1 MGNFSRSFIYSCAFF
16 ALTLNVA
23 CTKKI
28 KKAATGLTNLG
39 PTSNL
44 TCIFVPNF
52 NTFDGES
59 FIQGF
64 PNGDPSYE
72 VNYSCSKN
80 GQPVAEAECRN
91 PATTSTAASQPYT
104 TCPGEGTFIVA
115 QNSPSGIYN
124 IAVKGKDPEN
134 GLLSDAYVYNFAIDR
149 DAPYVTDNVIVL
161 SKSTNSFSISFVAI
175 DPESPSAPNSGV
187 KTTECL
193 VHTSASLPSNPVWQ
207 SCNPSQYAATNLA
220 ADTQYWVHFKV
231 EDKAG
236 NLSFDSPAGVQSF
249 AVKTNVDPG
258 TTNGG
263 GTGPG
268 SPGVCTILSSFPN
281 GFTHDSAINISYECP
296 NNQLVNKCVL
306 YSPGQTVA
314 SNSGDPESGFQ
325 NCDETAFQRTI
336 SVDGGYQFC
345 VADGA
350 AGPVRCQS
358 FRRDTAAP
366 TVAINT
372 HNITATSAVVEFSG
386 TDSGSGISRFTC
398 ALLRRDANPANEI
411 VYDAVGN
418 IAPSIGAALD
428 NVSVPCGAIS
438 VSQTSVTFGSS
449 VIAPG
454 VEYAFYVRSYD
465 NTGLNSPTVNQTL
478 VQRGADISCV
488 ILNKK
493 NGAWKNSS
501 AQSYE
506 YECSQNSVGNVN
518 FKCQLENAAGGTT
531 LDLACNNQAP
541 QCYATTNEPSTGTL
555 CVYRGSFETGARTS
569 PFVASGDTLR
579 VRVIAE
585 DRATSGLVVSSDTEE
600 DTFKVDTQN
609 PLLPNI
615 NVTSSS
621 EEVQLSFSANDPH
634 APARG
639 SGLRPNL
646 GIKLYEVSGNTIVQE
661 LTDYDVQLLCS
672 GTVVDPN
679 NFDIRNNCNDLRF
692 GPRNFNVA
700 KMYRVDLTV
709 FDQVD
714 NTSTASSLSFPGPNP
729 SEGPTCSIGLISG
742 FSVDPNNPTN
752 AATTLSRIACNNP
765 HEEAGVEDEHTT
777 IVRCR
782 KTNRDINGNPV
793 IGTWFNCAGSNLT
806 LANGATT
813 DWNVVNTGLPNGEVK
828 LEVQGCD
835 STYTYRCGPISSMSY
850 YYGNARDG
858 GWSTAQTV
866 YLNGDSQTQYSR
878 KVCNNPS
885 PLAGGTPCER
895 EREPCPS
902 VVGAICYDWFM
913 GPDVDTYK
921 AQYLKLKSCKDPA
934 DFIFDNTQ
942 AKCVPVNPPV
952 DGVWSDWS
960 DWVSQGSCSVTCG
973 GGTLS
978 QTRTRQCNNPAP
990 SNGGNQCSGAST
1002 ETQNIACNTQSCTG
1016 TPGSWVW
1023 GPVYA
1028 APADSIYNERRRCSN
1043 GTLCDNISGWHHFNS
1058 GGIKYAHRCVRG
1070 GIPMG
1075 SGSAY
1080 TCRPPVG
1087 RIPSGELCSSDA
1099 AIISRGARGS
1109 IAGKTRYT
1117 QIRNAG
1123 APIPEWRNPFYSN
1136 GTGINLASDAPTRK
1150 VACLM
1155 NGYND
1160 IVSYVGKRWD
1170 SPQNNAVLLWKNADK
1185 NFDRIRGSEFNNWL
1199 SSGTCGGRLHKNCV
1213 DYPLWIFRDTPPNPD
1228 PVPRIDGGWSAWS
1241 DWTSASACTGACG
1254 AATRTEQRTRTCTAP
1269 APSGG
1274 GSPCSGPAVESRAAS
1289 CTPSGCVACSGVSE
1303 FTLQR
1308 GSSNPV
1314 YAVTAEIP
1322 ATAPLAQAQQVTVS
1336 LATYEGADDIR
1347 LSAYV
1352 SGAWA
1357 DIFAPGKISTW
1368 TNGDPTNG
1376 TTPPPASTIR
1386 TFTAMIPQGAEKV
1399 KLDASRARTQF
1410 YLKVSGLCG
1419 FNVAS
1424 AVVANSAVNG
1434 EWSDWTSWANITAC
1448 SKSCGGGT
1456 VTQSRSRVCNNP
1468 IPSNGGANCTGSATE
1483 TQVVACN
1490 TQACCKPN
1498 GTIVGRGDVPGNLSR
1513 DEVTCGRSPSSRK
1526 VNGGS
1531 AGANS
1536 QCCSGRAVYKNG
1548 SRASRCGNSCSWCG
1562 SNGGYD
1568 YDNWEIVCSN

>member
-1 MGNFSRSFIYSCAFF
+1 MGNFSRFFIYSCAFF
-16 ALTLNVA
+16 ALTFNIG
-23 CTKKI
+23 CSKKV
-28 KKAATGLTNLG
+28 KKAATGLSNLG

-44 TCIFVPNF
+44 TCIYTHSF

-59 FIQGF
+59 FIEGF
-64 PNGDPSYE
+64 PNGDPTYE

-80 GQPVAEAECRN
+80 GQPVLEAECRN
-91 PATTSTAASQPYT
+91 PAISSGSAQPFSA
-104 TCPGEGTFIVA
+104 CPGEGTFIIA
-115 QNSPSGIYN
+115 QSSPSGVYN
-124 IAVKGKDPEN
+124 IAVKGKDGESGALTEP
-134 GLLSDAYVYNFAIDR
+134 YVFNFAIDR
-149 DAPYVTDNVIVL
+149 DAPYVTDNVVVL

-175 DPESPSAPNSGV
+175 DPDSPSLPASGV
-187 KTTECL
+187 KNTQCVL
-193 VHTSASLPSNPVWQ
+193 HTAATLPASPAWQ
-207 SCNPSQYAATNLA
+207 ACNPSQYSQTGLNP
-220 ADTQYWVHFKV
+220 DTQYWVHFRV

-249 AVKTNVDPG
+249 AVRTNVNPGTVTGGDPG
-258 TTNGG
+258 TGV
-263 GTGPG
+263 
-268 SPGVCTILSSFPN
+268 PGVCTILSSFPN
-281 GFTHDSAINISYECP
+281 GFTRDSAINIAYECP

-314 SNSGDPESGFQ
+314 SNSGDAESGFQ

-350 AGPVRCQS
+350 TGPVRCQS
-358 FRRDTAAP
+358 FTRDTVAP
-366 TVAINT
+366 TVAINN

-386 TDSGSGISRFTC
+386 ADSGSGISRFTC

-411 VYDAVGN
+411 VYDALGN
-418 IAPSIGAALD
+418 TAASIGAALD
-428 NVSVPCGAIS
+428 NVSVPCGDIS
-438 VSQTSVTFGSS
+438 VNQTSVTFGSN

-454 VEYAFYVRSYD
+454 VEYAFYVRAYD
-465 NTGLNSPTVNQTL
+465 NTGANSPTVNQTL
-478 VQRGADISCV
+478 VQRGADISCA

-506 YECSQNSVGNVN
+506 YECSQNSAGNVN
-518 FKCQLENAAGGTT
+518 VKCQLENAAGGSPIE
-531 LDLACNNQAP
+531 LNCNSQIP
-541 QCYATTNEPSTGTL
+541 QCYATMDVPTSGIM

-579 VRVIAE
+579 VRVVAE
-585 DRATSGLVVSSDTEE
+585 DRATSGLVTSTDTDE
-600 DTFKVDTQN
+600 DTYKVDTQN
-609 PLLPNI
+609 PLIPSI
-615 NVTSSS
+615 NVTASS

-646 GIKLYEVSGNTIVQE
+646 GIKLYEVNGNTIVQE

-672 GTVVDPN
+672 GSVVDPN

-752 AATTLSRIACNNP
+752 SATTLSRIACNNP
-765 HEEAGVEDEHTT
+765 HEEEGVEDEHTT

-793 IGTWFNCAGSNLT
+793 IGTWHNCAGSNLT

-835 STYTYRCGPISSMSY
+835 STYTYRCGPVSSMSY
-850 YYGNARDG
+850 YYGFARDG

-866 YLNGDSQTQYSR
+866 YLNGDAQTQYSR

-885 PLAGGTPCER
+885 PLANGAACALDTFNCVTTPCYQWEFG
-895 EREPCPS
+895 S
-902 VVGAICYDWFM
+902 
-913 GPDVDTYK
+913 DVDTYK
-921 AQYLKLKSCKDPA
+921 AEYRKLGTCLDSTHT
-934 DFIFDNTQ
+934 FDVAQ

-960 DWVSQGSCSVTCG
+960 EGVAQGSCSVTCG
-973 GGTLS
+973 GGTVAML
-978 QTRTRQCNNPAP
+978 QTRQCNNPAP
-990 SNGGNQCSGAST
+990 LNGGNQCQGSST
-1002 ETQNIACNTQSCTG
+1002 QTVNVACNTQSCTP

-1023 GPVYA
+1023 GPVYSV
-1028 APADSIYNERRRCSN
+1028 PADSIYNERRRCSN

-1058 GGIKYAHRCVRG
+1058 GGVKFAHRCVRG
-1070 GIPMG
+1070 GIAMG

-1087 RIPSGELCSSDA
+1087 RIPSGEQCTSDA

-1109 IAGKTRYT
+1109 VAGKTRYT

-1123 APIPEWRNPFYSN
+1123 APIPEWRNPYYSN

-1155 NGYND
+1155 NGYSD
-1160 IVSYVGKRWD
+1160 IVSYVGRRWD
-1170 SPQNNAVLLWKNADK
+1170 SPQNNAVLLWNNANK

-1213 DYPLWIFRDTPPNPD
+1213 DYPMWIFWGQTPENP
-1228 PVPRIDGGWSAWS
+1228 PIPPTVDGGWSAWGA
-1241 DWTSASACTGACG
+1241 WTATSACTGVCG
-1254 AATRTEQRTRTCTAP
+1254 AATRTEQRVRTCTAP

-1274 GSPCSGPAVESRAAS
+1274 GSPCPGPAVESRAAS
-1289 CTPSGCVACSGVSE
+1289 CTPVGCVACNDSSDYV
-1303 FTLQR
+1303 LQR

-1322 ATAPLAQAQQVTVS
+1322 ATTPLAQAQQVTVS

-1347 LSAYV
+1347 VSAFV
-1352 SGAWA
+1352 GGAWA
-1357 DIFAPGKISTW
+1357 DILAPGRISTW
-1368 TNGDPTNG
+1368 TNGDPTDG
-1376 TTPPPASTIR
+1376 TVPPPANTIR
-1386 TFTAMIPQGAEKV
+1386 TLTALIPQGAEKV

-1419 FNVAS
+1419 FNVAG
-1424 AVVANSAVNG
+1424 AVVANSVVNG
-1434 EWSDWTSWANITAC
+1434 GWSDWTSWADITAC
-1448 SKSCGGGT
+1448 SKSCGGGAR
-1456 VTQSRSRVCNNP
+1456 VQSRSRVCNNP
-1468 IPSNGGANCTGSATE
+1468 VPSNGGASCTGPATE
-1483 TQVVACN
+1483 TQSVACN
-1490 TQACCKPN
+1490 TQACCKAN
-1498 GTIVGRGDVPGNLSR
+1498 GSVVGRGDVPGNLSR
-1513 DEVTCGRSPSSRK
+1513 DEVTCGRSPSSK
-1526 VNGGS
+1526 KINGGS

-1548 SRASRCGNSCSWCG
+1548 NRASRCGTSCSWCG

-1568 YDNWEIVCSN
+1568 YDNWDIVCSN